1 MNILKFLATALAA
14 LTFSFPASSQAALL
28 VGSHGP
34 SANVVTD
41 YSAPGLVSFN
51 LDVAMKSGM
60 QLRYQVEE
68 ADLAGPL
75 SLSAMILNM
84 SGMPF
89 SQFMFAVDGISFM
102 DAVGS
107 VTPAFG
113 RVGSMSIADTHVGIS
128 FAAFEPAEFNF
139 GNPLGEAGLSDWLL
153 DTSGL
158 RAGDI
163 FTVTAFVPEPS
174 SVALMLPLL
183 AGLLVARRRQRD

>member
-1 MNILKFLATALAA
+1 MNILKFIATALVAFTLSAA
-14 LTFSFPASSQAALL
+14 SHAALL
-28 VGSHGP
+28 VGTQGS
-34 SANVVTD
+34 SANVATD

-51 LDVAMKSGM
+51 LDVAQKSGLR
-60 QLRYQVEE
+60 LRYEIEE

-89 SQFMFAVDGISFM
+89 SQFMFAVDGITFM

-107 VTPAFG
+107 ISPAFG
-113 RVGSMSIADTHVGIS
+113 RVGSTSVTERHVGIS
-128 FAAFEPAEFNF
+128 FADFEPAEFNF
-139 GNPLGEAGLSDWLL
+139 GNPLGEPGLNDWLL

-183 AGLLVARRRQRD
+183 AGLVAARRRRTK